1 MLRSDLFHTP
11 AISCL
16 GQRDSCEKGVPNV
29 LRRPPQTTFKTA
41 PEDLSAAQG
50 GDTDRFRPLFLQA
63 NPLIS
68 TSCFWY
74 LDSPIAVK
82 TANTAL
88 QTNAIRHE
96 EHVLACLLQ
105 VLFVVGPVEAPPLVF
120 EDIAT
125 DRVHEESLDDS
136 EHARTVESCS
146 EWCPEAVED
155 ERTPKLP

>member
-1 MLRSDLFHTP
+1 MLRPDLFPAP

-16 GQRDSCEKGVPNV
+16 GQRDSCEKGVPDV
-29 LRRPPQTTFKTA
+29 LRQPPQTTFKTA
-41 PEDLSAAQG
+41 PEDLSAAQR

-74 LDSPIAVK
+74 LDSPIAA
-82 TANTAL
+82 TAANTAL

-96 EHVLACLLQ
+96 GHVLACLEL
-105 VLFVVGPVEAPPLVF
+105 VLFVVGPVEAPLLAF
-120 EDIAT
+120 EDIVT
-125 DRVHEESLDDS
+125 DRVGEESLGDS

-146 EWCPEAVED
+146 EWRPEAAGD